1 MTGLLLVI
9 SWAVWATKT
18 LSEEWSTRGQGVK
31 LRYDIIGGLAQKESI
46 IGGIITLPR
55 PAPIIHPFP
64 AWKPPS

>member
-46 IGGIITLPR
+46 MGGIITLPR
-55 PAPIIHPFP
+55 
-64 AWKPPS
+64 